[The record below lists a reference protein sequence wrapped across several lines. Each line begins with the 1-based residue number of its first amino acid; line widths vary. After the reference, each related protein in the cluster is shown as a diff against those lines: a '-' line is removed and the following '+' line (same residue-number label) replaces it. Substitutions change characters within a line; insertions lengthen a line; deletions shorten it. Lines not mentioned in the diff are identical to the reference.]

1 MEEVYLQ
8 FGHFE
13 QTQFDSDVGFF
24 HGFPSQGL
32 NTGITFAQ
40 TAFFVES
47 IGVTP
52 FVAVGRT
59 DSSDVGKTFLRTV
72 VVIKAVVSGQTVRSS
87 QF

>member
-40 TAFFVES
+40 TAFIVEC
-47 IGVTP
+47 IGITP
-52 FVAVGRT
+52 LVSVGRA
-59 DSSDVGKTFLRTV
+59 DSSDIGKTFLRTV
-72 VVIKAVVSGQTVRSS
+72 VVIKAVVPGQTVRRS

>member
-40 TAFFVES
+40 TS
-47 IGVTP
+47 